1 MERVRKCIL
10 SAGSQGLSK
19 KQAANCSLTLQVAP
33 DVHQPTAAF
42 YQPTDIATAKRP
54 LQDFLEGED
63 LPEIGREKVWA
74 GKSWTLLPN
83 FGKRMLRLVKLSPL
97 SRPRLQCSALSSGI
111 VGFPARLGWG
121 EG

>member
-1 MERVRKCIL
+1 MT
-10 SAGSQGLSK
+10 K
-19 KQAANCSLTLQVAP
+19 KQAANCSLTLQIAS

-42 YQPTDIATAKRP
+42 YQPTDIATAKQP

-63 LPEIGREKVWA
+63 LPEIGREEVWA
-74 GKSWTLLPN
+74 GKSWTLLPS
-83 FGKRMLRLVKLSPL
+83 FGRAFRLVKLSPL
-97 SRPRLQCSALSSGI
+97 SRPRLQCRALSSGR